1 MPAEHLGLGMVL
13 LHAVFVVFETSVLVL
28 LSRSL
33 EQETSTLPGCVPA
46 RRSSVPSS
54 RRSPPRWSGAT

>member
-13 LHAVFVVFETSVLVL
+13 LHAVFVVFETSVLVI

-33 EQETSTLPGCVPA
+33 EQETLDASVCEPA
-46 RRSSVPSS
+46 RPSSAPSS
-54 RRSPPRWSGAT
+54 RRWPMRSSDAT